1 MKVKQYKTILGEE
14 NIPMLV
20 KEKEVLYQEGKIE
33 SPENVVKMM
42 REVFSIHKQTEE
54 YLYEICLNTKNHLIG
69 IFEISHGCISCT
81 VSSPREIFQKALLCG
96 ASAAI
101 LVHNHPSGDVSPS
114 SEDMKTYETMKRLG
128 DMMNVSA
135 LDSLIIGEH
144 DCYSMASN
152 A

>member
-20 KEKEVLYQEGKIE
+20 KEKEVPYQEGKIE

-69 IFEISHGCISCT
+69 IFEISHGC
-81 VSSPREIFQKALLCG
+81 LCG

-128 DMMNVSA
+128 DMMNVSV

-144 DCYSMASN
+144 DWYSMASN

>member
-42 REVFSIHKQTEE
+42 REVFSI
-54 YLYEICLNTKNHLIG
+54 NHLIG

-128 DMMNVSA
+128 DMMNVSV

>member
-20 KEKEVLYQEGKIE
+20 KEKEVLY
-33 SPENVVKMM
+33 
-42 REVFSIHKQTEE
+42 QTEE

-128 DMMNVSA
+128 DMMNVSV

-144 DCYSMASN
+144 DCYSMASK

>member
-20 KEKEVLYQEGKIE
+20 KEKEVPYQEGKIE
-33 SPENVVKMM
+33 SPENVVK
-42 REVFSIHKQTEE
+42 

-128 DMMNVSA
+128 DMMNVSV

-144 DCYSMASN
+144 DWYSMASN

>member
-20 KEKEVLYQEGKIE
+20 KEKEVPYQEGKIE

-54 YLYEICLNTKNHLIG
+54 YLYEICLNTK
-69 IFEISHGCISCT
+69 
-81 VSSPREIFQKALLCG
+81 EIFQKALLCG

-128 DMMNVSA
+128 DMMNVSV

-144 DCYSMASN
+144 DWYSMASN